1 MNGLNRVMA
10 FITQFVTPI
19 YVLRAP
25 ILAVLLGGV
34 LLSMPGQ
41 ALEIMRALALDR
53 ARYMPQIILAYSTLF
68 VAGLFIWY
76 LGRSL
81 TYRWQ
86 PEGVGESSVTGGLLR
101 WLPRLIGAAP
111 LFAAAIGQWR
121 AGELL
126 TPIDLPPWIESVM
139 PDLVPTIRSAV
150 DEFAF
155 AHSLLIVGALISAS
169 LGLLLILLTFLRSY
183 GKLDIHDSPNA
194 WVYGQPTRLFF
205 YALTVALVAAFSGYF
220 FGDPTKYG
228 LLANQ
233 LGTFA
238 IFNLFLIC
246 FAFFLTVMTNIYD
259 RTHFPAFSLI
269 LIISVLATA
278 FDLNDNHEI
287 RTLTA
292 GASGFKPLPNS
303 AQAFRDWLDSRPDR
317 AYFKSRGE
325 PYPIYIVAAEG
336 GGLYAAQHAALMLG
350 RMQDR
355 CPAFA
360 QHVFAI
366 SAVSGGGLGSAVFSS
381 LVRQKN
387 PQVTD
392 PKCAFGPQPAGWYEQ
407 HSNDFL
413 GRDFIAPI
421 AAAGFFPDFIQR
433 FIPYPIK
440 QFDRARAL
448 EASFERAWSETLP
461 EATEN
466 PFAGSY
472 YAHWKANGA
481 APALILN
488 ATHVATGIRTVIS
501 PFRFYQ
507 EATIRL
513 ETMNTIIRSDIPL
526 STAVGIGSR
535 FPWILPPASWRRGVE
550 QYRFVDGGYFESSG
564 IDTAHDLITVL
575 EDTVK
580 KEIAAS
586 RPDPDV
592 HIHLIVLSSDD
603 ILQDPVD
610 TPNADKL
617 RLARTQ
623 SQGFDEL
630 FSPLETLLNTRWQR
644 GVVSLGRE
652 YQKFCPDCFV
662 DREDRRIYAGL
673 DGDARLFRLNFTD
686 FPLTLGWHLSHA
698 TQNLISAHAGYADR
712 CIAARGS
719 ITSGW
724 KWAAQVFNEN
734 NCSACGIMYTLTAR
748 AKDLDAIAPN
758 VRSAPDALKKGPLPK
773 TLELCR
779 AETGNANSPT
789 YSLPKQGP

>member
-25 ILAVLLGGV
+25 IIAVIFGSVLLA
-34 LLSMPGQ
+34 LPGQ
-41 ALEIMRALALDR
+41 VLEIMRALALDR
-53 ARYMPQIILAYSTLF
+53 AKFMPQILLAYATLF
-68 VAGLFIWY
+68 VAGVFIWY

-86 PEGVGESSVTGGLLR
+86 PEGVSENSVTGGLLR
-101 WLPRLIGAAP
+101 WLPRLIGATP
-111 LFAAAIGQWR
+111 LFAAAIGLWR

-126 TPIDLPPWIESVM
+126 TPIDLPPWVESVM
-139 PDLVPTIRSAV
+139 PDLVPTIRAAA

-155 AHSLLIVGALISAS
+155 AHQLLVVGALIAVA
-169 LGLLLILLTFLRSY
+169 LGLLLMLLTFLRSY
-183 GKLDIHDSPNA
+183 GKPDTHESPNA
-194 WVYGQPTRLFF
+194 WVYGAPTRLFF
-205 YALTVALVAAFSGYF
+205 YALTVALVAAFSAFF
-220 FGDPTKYG
+220 FGDATKYG

-259 RTHFPAFSLI
+259 RTHFPALSLV
-269 LIISVLATA
+269 VLVSLLSTA

-287 RTLTA
+287 RTLKQV
-292 GASGFKPLPNS
+292 FKPLPNS
-303 AQAFRDWLDSRPDR
+303 AQAFRDWLESRPDR
-317 AYFKSRGE
+317 AYFKSRNE
-325 PYPIYIVAAEG
+325 PYPIYIVAAEA

-366 SAVSGGGLGSAVFSS
+366 SGVSGGGLGAAVFAS
-381 LVRQKN
+381 LVKQKS
-387 PQVTD
+387 PRVTE
-392 PKCAFGPQPAGWYEQ
+392 PKCAFGPQQAGWYEQ
-407 HSNDFL
+407 RSNDFL
-413 GRDFIAPI
+413 GRDFIAPL
-421 AAAGFFPDFIQR
+421 AAAGFFPDFLQR
-433 FIPYPIK
+433 IIPYPIK
-440 QFDRARAL
+440 EFDRARAL
-448 EASFERAWSETLP
+448 EAAFERAWTEAVP

-466 PFAGSY
+466 PFAASY
-472 YAHWKANGA
+472 YSLWKSDAA
-481 APALILN
+481 APAVIIN

-507 EATIRL
+507 EATVRL
-513 ETMNTIIRSDIPL
+513 ETLNTIIRADLPL

-535 FPWILPPASWRRGVE
+535 FPWVLPPASWRRGPE
-550 QYRFVDGGYFESSG
+550 QYRFVDGAYFESSG
-564 IDTAHDLITVL
+564 IDTAHELITVL

-580 KEIAAS
+580 QEKALGH
-586 RPDPDV
+586 PDLDV
-592 HIHLIVLSSDD
+592 HVHLIVLATDD

-610 TPNADKL
+610 TPNADNL

-623 SQGFDEL
+623 RQGFDEL
-630 FSPLETLLNTRWQR
+630 FSPMETLLNARWQR
-644 GVVSLGRE
+644 GVVSMGRE
-652 YQKFCPDCFV
+652 FQKFCPDCFV
-662 DREDRRIYAGL
+662 DREDRRVYAGL
-673 DGDARLFRLNFTD
+673 DGDARVFRLNFTD

-698 TQNLISAHAGYADR
+698 TQNLISAHSGYADR

-724 KWAAQVFNEN
+724 KWAAQVLNEN
-734 NCSACGIMYTLTAR
+734 NCSACGVMYTITAR
-748 AKDLDAIAPN
+748 AKELGSIAPS
-758 VRSAPDALKKGPLPK
+758 VASLPEALKKGPLPK
-773 TLELCR
+773 SVELCR
-779 AETGNANSPT
+779 AETGNVSAPS
-789 YSLPKQGP
+789 YSLPKPGVQ